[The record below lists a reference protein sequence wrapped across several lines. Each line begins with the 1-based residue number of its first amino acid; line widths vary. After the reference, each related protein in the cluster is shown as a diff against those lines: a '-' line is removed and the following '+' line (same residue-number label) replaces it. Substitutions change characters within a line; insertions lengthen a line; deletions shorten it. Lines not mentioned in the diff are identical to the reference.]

1 MSLDGFEALAIA
13 LLFLSPGA
21 LFLYESA
28 RYYSP
33 AMRSEYLRR
42 QFPLELT
49 FYYLLA
55 SATIH
60 AILIFLV
67 SCFTLIYTQISRNP
81 NLVKDWHEILVQF
94 PQISA
99 LEFALILM
107 AGVTYLA
114 LSLLLAYFGANR
126 LRRHLLLPEPLWCE
140 ELIRILAQGG
150 EIAVRVVKQGDG
162 LLEGQLS
169 DLRYTGEKGT
179 AFEMLL
185 LIKGTDQTPETT
197 VWLDSGVIKE
207 MDVRSSSG
215 TWKFFF
221 ASKPSPKDN

>member
-55 SATIH
+55 STLIH
-60 AILIFLV
+60 GILVFLLGGVILI
-67 SCFTLIYTQISRNP
+67 CAQIIHNP
-81 NLVKDWHEILVQF
+81 NLVKDWYKVLAQF
-94 PQISA
+94 PQVSV
-99 LEFALILM
+99 LEFFLTLI
-107 AGVTYLA
+107 AGTAYLA
-114 LSLLLAYFGANR
+114 LSLLLAYIGAKR
-126 LRRHLLLPEPLWCE
+126 LRQHLLLPEPLWCE

-150 EIAVRVVKQGDG
+150 EITVKVVKQGDG
-162 LLEGQLS
+162 PLEGQLS
-169 DLRYTGEKGT
+169 DLRYTGQKGT
-179 AFEMLL
+179 DFEMLL
-185 LIKGTDQTPETT
+185 LVEGTDQTPETT
-197 VWLDSGVIKE
+197 VWLDSRVIRE
-207 MDVRSSSG
+207 MDVQSSSG
-215 TWKFFF
+215 SWKFLF
-221 ASKPSPKDN
+221 PSESNSRAK